1 MKKTINVVV
10 PDGSMQPVVTDLLA
24 KAGLSVKI
32 GKRTKEGKTNV
43 DWIDKFFFQRPQEIP
58 LYLNGGNFDL
68 AIVGEDW
75 IANWGFRF
83 PVLLKLP
90 IGRSG
95 TRKAVKIVLA
105 VSRDS
110 GISRVEDLP
119 IGCEVATEYVEL
131 TKSFFVSK
139 NRSDIR
145 ILRSCGNTEQKIRF
159 GATAVVDITESG
171 ESLRENN
178 LVIIYEL
185 MESSTVL
192 VANQDSLADGSKKE
206 YINCFT
212 RLIRGAFEASQYVLL
227 TADVPRKVLDK
238 AGRIIGG
245 LKGPTCS
252 PILGKDWFALQSI
265 VPKEK
270 EQEIVLALQEIGVTG
285 TFVIRDIPLIM
296 S

>member
-119 IGCEVATEYVEL
+119 I
-131 TKSFFVSK
+131 
-139 NRSDIR
+139 
-145 ILRSCGNTEQKIRF
+145 
-159 GATAVVDITESG
+159 
-171 ESLRENN
+171 
-178 LVIIYEL
+178 
-185 MESSTVL
+185 
-192 VANQDSLADGSKKE
+192 
-206 YINCFT
+206 
-212 RLIRGAFEASQYVLL
+212 
-227 TADVPRKVLDK
+227 
-238 AGRIIGG
+238 
-245 LKGPTCS
+245 
-252 PILGKDWFALQSI
+252 
-265 VPKEK
+265 
-270 EQEIVLALQEIGVTG
+270 
-285 TFVIRDIPLIM
+285 
-296 S
+296 